1 MLVRI
6 TSGFIKSS
14 GWILLVAVVLIGAYL
29 SLGRLFAYSVASN
42 QQQIEAFLR
51 DNGLEFVEL
60 GAITGDWQVYDP
72 RIAITNITFNPI
84 YAGT

>member
-42 QQQIEAFLR
+42 
-51 DNGLEFVEL
+51 
-60 GAITGDWQVYDP
+60 
-72 RIAITNITFNPI
+72 
-84 YAGT
+84 